1 MAPRGAVLGSAALVA
16 GWYASATYM
25 GVSNK
30 ALIAGHG
37 FRFPGGL
44 TFLHMAASG
53 AVSAGAA
60 RWGASRGRDQHLKS
74 LTHLGKVALL
84 AGLFCAA
91 VLAGNA
97 SLQFIPLSFTQMVG
111 AATPLFT
118 AAVLYLSGG
127 GGQTRQELLA
137 LAPVVLGALMTAF
150 GEVNFDARGF
160 SLACFACLCRACK
173 SVWQGR
179 LLAAEEERLDSLHLM
194 AYMCP
199 LAAGFLAVFALPGEV
214 RPFLAWADAFRA
226 DESRSSPA
234 FLAFLASNV
243 AAAFLV
249 NILGFEI
256 TRRFGAVALQV
267 LGNGKGA
274 VTTIGGILVFRNTI
288 SATAGG
294 GYGLTLLGV
303 GLYGRAGRRAR
314 AQKAR
319 SPLPPPVEA
328 GGAPGLAP
336 PLRAKHKHKLSG
348 RDLEQVLGGVV
359 VEPGVPG
366 SPGSPGRVPGR
377 AKRRATDPGGLDR
390 PAAAPLQAL

>member
-1 MAPRGAVLGSAALVA
+1 MARRGEALGLVVLVA

-37 FRFPGGL
+37 FRFPAGL

-53 AVSAGAA
+53 VFSACAT
-60 RWGASRGRDQHLKS
+60 RWGGSGGRDQRLRS
-74 LTHLGKVALL
+74 LAHLGKVALL
-84 AGLFCAA
+84 AGLFCAS

-127 GGQTRQELLA
+127 GGQTRQQLVA
-137 LAPVVLGALMTAF
+137 PAPVVLGALMTAF
-150 GEVNFDARGF
+150 GEVNFDTQGF
-160 SLACFACLCRACK
+160 ALACFACLCRASK
-173 SVWQGR
+173 SVWQER
-179 LLAAEEERLDSLHLM
+179 LLAAEEERLDPLHLM

-199 LAAGFLAVFALPGEV
+199 LAAGLLAVFALPGEV
-214 RPFLAWADAFRA
+214 RPFLAWADAYRS
-226 DESRSSPA
+226 DESRSSRV

-243 AAAFLV
+243 AAAFFV
-249 NILGFEI
+249 NLLGFEI

-274 VTTIGGILVFRNTI
+274 VTTVGGVLVFRNTI
-288 SATAGG
+288 SGTAGA

-303 GLYGRAGRRAR
+303 GLYGRAGRKGGV
-314 AQKAR
+314 QKAR
-319 SPLPPPVEA
+319 SPLPPPA
-328 GGAPGLAP
+328 GTDAPGLAA
-336 PLRAKHKHKLSG
+336 PLGWGKHKHKLSG
-348 RDLEQVLGGVV
+348 RDLDQILGGVV
-359 VEPGVPG
+359 VESGGPG
-366 SPGSPGRVPGR
+366 SPPGRVPGR

-390 PAAAPLQAL
+390 PADAPPAL